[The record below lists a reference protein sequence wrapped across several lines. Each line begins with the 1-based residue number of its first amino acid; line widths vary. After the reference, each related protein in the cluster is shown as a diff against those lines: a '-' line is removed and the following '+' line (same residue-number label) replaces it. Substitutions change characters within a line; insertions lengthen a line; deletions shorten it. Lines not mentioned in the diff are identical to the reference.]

1 MDALLPLLESLNETL
16 TSAIVV
22 VAMSL
27 LLYNLTRDLSN
38 RVARTSGIVLACV
51 TLAYVIDV
59 FISLEPDV
67 SAFQTAL
74 RLQWVG
80 LAFIPVAMLH
90 LSDALLDT
98 TGLPSRGRR
107 RRIIRILYLF
117 GGAFLVL
124 AGFTDDLIQPTVI
137 NGNVSLQAQVIFPLY
152 LIYFIITILVAFI
165 NVGRARQRCL
175 TPSTKRRM
183 TYLQMAFLTPALGI
197 FPYSVLLNPG
207 DEQSFIALFLV
218 NLANVIVILMLLFLS
233 YPLSFFGSDKPDR
246 VVKTELLDFILRGPA
261 TGLIILTVINF
272 TRPAT
277 AILGLSGEV
286 FTPFAV
292 VASVLLWQW
301 AVALSLPLIEKYLIY
316 RDEDSENIS
325 KFKDLSYRLLARGDI
340 LQLMEATLGEACD
353 YLRVNRAFVAS
364 VDNGNSEIVRSIGSI
379 DIPTVELQQANQQ
392 FNEASEATDRPTKSW
407 NHYQIMPLYSDR
419 MTEEEAPD
427 TVIGILGFEAPPETF
442 ALDDEDAPMFFD
454 LLNRIEQ
461 SLDDLRLREE
471 VFNAL
476 EGLIPQIDT
485 TQGRSDAGAYLPRR
499 DSTKPVTE
507 EHRNEYFEHVRGA
520 LRHYWGGT
528 DLTQSQLLGLNLVQ
542 AQLDTEQADTPINA
556 LRNVLQEAIET
567 LRPEGEQRM
576 TSPEWTLYNILQLR
590 FIEKRK
596 VREVARR
603 MSMSEADLYRKQ
615 RVAIQAVADSILEME
630 RQPSI

>member
-38 RVARTSGIVLACV
+38 RVARTSGVVLACV

-59 FISLEPDV
+59 FISLEPDID
-67 SAFQTAL
+67 ANIIAL
-74 RLQWVG
+74 RFQWIG

-107 RRIIRILYLF
+107 RRIIRILYLI
-117 GGAFLVL
+117 GSAFLVL
-124 AGFTDDLIQPTVI
+124 AVFSDVLFQPIETRGRVSIQAGI
-137 NGNVSLQAQVIFPLY
+137 IFPLY
-152 LIYFIITILVAFI
+152 LIYFIITIFVAFI

-207 DEQSFIALFLV
+207 EEQSFIALFLV

-246 VVKTELLDFILRGPA
+246 VVKTELLDFILRGPT
-261 TGLIILTVINF
+261 TGLIILVVINF

-277 AILGLSGEV
+277 QILGLSGEV

-301 AVALSLPLIEKYLIY
+301 AVALSLPLIEKNLIY
-316 RDEDSENIS
+316 RDEDSEHIS

-353 YLRVNRAFVAS
+353 YLRVNRAFVATIN
-364 VDNGNSEIVRSIGSI
+364 NGHSEIVSSIGAI
-379 DIPTVELQQANQQ
+379 DV
-392 FNEASEATDRPTKSW
+392 ASDPLPRQVQKFDDESETLDRPMQTW
-407 NHYQIMPLYSDR
+407 EDFQIMPLYSERISDDDV
-419 MTEEEAPD
+419 PD
-427 TVIGILGFEAPPETF
+427 PVIGILGFEASPEAF
-442 ALDDEDAPMFFD
+442 DLESDDTPMFFD

-461 SLDDLRLREE
+461 SLDDLGLREE

-476 EGLIPQIDT
+476 EGLIPQIRT
-485 TQGRSDAGAYLPRR
+485 TQGRSDAGAYVTRR
-499 DSTKPVTE
+499 DSSKPVTE
-507 EHRNEYFEHVRGA
+507 AHRSEYFEHVRGA

-528 DLTQSQLLGLNLVQ
+528 DLIQSQLLDLHLVQ
-542 AQLDTEQADTPINA
+542 DQLKSEQADTPVNA
-556 LRNVLQEAIET
+556 LRNVLREAIET

-576 TSPEWTLYNILQLR
+576 TSPEWTLYNILTLR

-596 VREVARR
+596 VRDVARR

-615 RVAIQAVADSILEME
+615 RIAIQAVADTILEME
-630 RQPSI
+630 R